1 VTKKTDY
8 AAEHPA
14 EFEQGRR
21 ARLAGISEQDA
32 PFDADT
38 DALKAW
44 TAGFDAAE
52 GEAARNETMT
62 PDDAPK
68 AEGQIKTVAKK

>member
-1 VTKKTDY
+1 MKKIDKLK
-8 AAEHPA
+8 ADHPA

-21 ARLAGISEQDA
+21 ARLSSIAKEDA
-32 PFDADT
+32 PYDNDT
-38 DALKAW
+38 DTLAAW
-44 TAGFDAAE
+44 TAGFDSAE

-68 AEGQIKTVAKK
+68 AEGQVKTVAKN

>member
-1 VTKKTDY
+1 MTKKTNY

-21 ARLAGISEQDA
+21 ARLASINEQDA

-44 TAGFDAAE
+44 KAGYDSAE
-52 GEAARNETMT
+52 GEAARNETMS